1 MPMENFPTYKDEG
14 DKVYRLL
21 SERLRTVPNL
31 SEEDIRATA
40 NFLAAAYQKSLEVQF
55 AINSLLKKD
64 VHDYSEAADL
74 LALAEV
80 AAGVLAQW
88 HQESVEQLIAVIDQ
102 VRAQPR
108 PQAPAQRRS

>member
-1 MPMENFPTYKDEG
+1 MPMEDFPTYKDEG
-14 DKVYRLL
+14 DKVCRLL

-40 NFLAAAYQKSLEVQF
+40 NFLAAAYEKSLEVQF
-55 AINSLLKKD
+55 AINTLLKKD
-64 VHDYSEAADL
+64 VYDYPEMADL

-108 PQAPAQRRS
+108 PQAPAQRQS